1 MLSTKDKQGEL
12 EGSFIEILEFTHF
25 ARIFQFNRV
34 FGNGMDGQEMVLKKE
49 ISHGVKVSVVME
61 LV

>member
-1 MLSTKDKQGEL
+1 MLSTKDKRGKL
-12 EGSFIEILEFTHF
+12 DGSFIEILEFTYF

-34 FGNGMDGQEMVLKKE
+34 CGNGMDGREMVLKKE

-61 LV
+61 PV